1 MNIKV
6 AILLF
11 LFFKGLHVHAVYTPL
26 KLFDL
31 ALSAEKVVLGHIV
44 KLDDRYFYL
53 ACRDGRQMVT
63 LKIVRF
69 KGHPGSSR
77 RAHYSKDQ
85 RVLVFVKQVDAEYQL
100 ITMGAES
107 EILVSKDSVLLGLDY
122 FTPKTQYA
130 FRPLPDSTTRA
141 FDKQAGS
148 KPGKKNE
155 GLVLSIEDVYQGIMY
170 FRNSYQL
177 ILKKGNEVA
186 GTSCFNFFDRLTR
199 DKLNSY
205 KRRSKLFNL
214 LYRDMEMAQSENCRQ
229 G

>member
-1 MNIKV
+1 MNTKV

-11 LFFKGLHVHAVYTPL
+11 LFFKGLQVHAVYTPL

-31 ALSAEKVVLGHIV
+31 ALSADKVVFGHII

-53 ACRDGRQMVT
+53 ACHNGRQMVT

-77 RAHYSKDQ
+77 WAHYSKGQ
-85 RVLVFVKQVDAEYQL
+85 KVLAFVKQVNTEYQL

-107 EILVSKDSVLLGLDY
+107 EILVTKDSVLLGLDY
-122 FTPKTQYA
+122 FTPMTRYA
-130 FRPLPDSTTRA
+130 FSPLRDSTTRVL
-141 FDKQAGS
+141 DKQAGN

-177 ILKKGNEVA
+177 ILKNGNEVA

-205 KRRSKLFNL
+205 KRRSRLFNL
-214 LYRDMEMAQSENCRQ
+214 LYRDMEAAQSENCRQ